1 MPDPGPTL
9 TPAQKATLERLLGAG
24 FSFMTFERYARYVGV
39 RKERFVALLDPAEGD
54 IRLFSQAGLLMG
66 EGIGM
71 LVRQGGR
78 QAFVWKEQA
87 VEATPELLEAYE
99 RFRQELQSLLSPAR

>member
-1 MPDPGPTL
+1 
-9 TPAQKATLERLLGAG
+9 
-24 FSFMTFERYARYVGV
+24 
-39 RKERFVALLDPAEGD
+39 
-54 IRLFSQAGLLMG
+54 MG

-78 QAFVWKEQA
+78 QAFVWKELA

-99 RFRQELQSLLSPAR
+99 RFRQELQGLLIPAR